1 MHFITAGFTFKQDND
16 NSYHVRFNDT
26 NRLKISN
33 FYHQNFN
40 LFMNYHRDFNTIFTF
55 DWKKDHQWFGTCR
68 VLTYCFINETIVN
81 RNVNIKKF
89 LADYYIKSKKGNGY
103 TVGTAEERQALDKQK
118 IVF

>member
-1 MHFITAGFTFKQDND
+1 M
-16 NSYHVRFNDT
+16 
-26 NRLKISN
+26 
-33 FYHQNFN
+33 
-40 LFMNYHRDFNTIFTF
+40 
-55 DWKKDHQWFGTCR
+55 
-68 VLTYCFINETIVN
+68 LTYCFINETIVN

>member
-1 MHFITAGFTFKQDND
+1 
-16 NSYHVRFNDT
+16 
-26 NRLKISN
+26 
-33 FYHQNFN
+33 
-40 LFMNYHRDFNTIFTF
+40 MNYHRDFNTIFTF

-89 LADYYIKSKKGNGY
+89 LADYYIKSKKGIGY